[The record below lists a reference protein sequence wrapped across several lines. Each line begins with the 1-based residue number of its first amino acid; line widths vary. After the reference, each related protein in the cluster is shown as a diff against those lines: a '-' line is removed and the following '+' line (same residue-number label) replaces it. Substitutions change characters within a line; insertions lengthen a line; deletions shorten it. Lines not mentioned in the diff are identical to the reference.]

1 MTEHTQQEYIITE
14 EQIKKLKWNCGSAA
28 PAIGDM
34 EKEIRS
40 RPYPPPPTP
49 CVDVNDE
56 YPEDTPASTVC
67 HGFAIDAVLRA
78 TVIETL
84 RQAGCPHLA
93 KQVMDDT
100 NPNYHWC
107 SGVSNTP
114 KQAETMTDQQKYLID
129 DAMLLQ
135 WRAGCIRAAPI
146 NPDCNGCE
154 FDNETRGGCDFDDDE
169 MQKIFQSRP
178 YNGVTLYT
186 AGMVAHRIAHAKKE
200 VLNEVIK
207 IVMAYERKPKYDYEA
222 TLCSVIVE
230 SLKFDITNK
239 EGQ

>member
-1 MTEHTQQEYIITE
+1 MTDNPQHPDPCQICRYRTQACAYIMDGN
-14 EQIKKLKWNCGSAA
+14 KK
-28 PAIGDM
+28 
-34 EKEIRS
+34 
-40 RPYPPPPTP
+40 
-49 CVDVNDE
+49 
-56 YPEDTPASTVC
+56 EDACLDKMRWLRRTTPAPQPPQFT
-67 HGFAIDAVLRA
+67 IDAVLRA
-78 TVIETL
+78 EVIETL
-84 RQAGCPHLA
+84 RKAGCPCLA
-93 KQVMDDT
+93 EQVRDET
-100 NPNYHWC
+100 TPNYHWC

-146 NPDCNGCE
+146 NPDCDGCE

-186 AGMVAHRIAHAKKE
+186 AGMVAHRVAHAKKE

-230 SLKFDITNK
+230 SL
-239 EGQ
+239 ESLRGAP

>member
-1 MTEHTQQEYIITE
+1 MSEQHCDYEAFCRFFFHDSKIAYLYGTRCMRNHDGCAKCFYDSRTHSAPSTE
-14 EQIKKLKWNCGSAA
+14 
-28 PAIGDM
+28 
-34 EKEIRS
+34 
-40 RPYPPPPTP
+40 
-49 CVDVNDE
+49 
-56 YPEDTPASTVC
+56 C
-67 HGFAIDAVLRA
+67 HGFTIDAVLRA
-78 TVIETL
+78 EVIETL
-84 RQAGCPHLA
+84 RKAGCPCLA
-93 KQVMDDT
+93 EQVRDET
-100 NPNYHWC
+100 TPNYHWC
-107 SGVSNTP
+107 SDVSNTP

-146 NPDCNGCE
+146 NPDCDGCE

-186 AGMVAHRIAHAKKE
+186 AGMVANRVAHAKKE

-230 SLKFDITNK
+230 SLESLRTTK